1 MKSSS
6 QWRIFPWAIGT
17 ALLAGTCSAAGAA
30 TLCVNPGGTG
40 GCYTTIGAAVAAANI
55 GDTIQVGAGKYFEDV
70 IIDRPLSL
78 IGADRNKTIIDGTG
92 KANGIYID
100 GLDHSGLSE
109 VVVRGFTIQHANFE
123 GILVTNASSV
133 TISDNRVESNDL
145 ALVPAGPST
154 SCPGIPP
161 FETNEGV
168 DCGEVFISVGSITQS

>member
-1 MKSSS
+1 MKNSS
-6 QWRIFPWAIGT
+6 QLRVSYWAIT
-17 ALLAGTCSAAGAA
+17 AALIAGTCSSAGAA
-30 TLCVNPGGTG
+30 TLCVNPGGIG
-40 GCYTTIGAAVAAANI
+40 GCYGTIGAAVAAANT

-78 IGADRNKTIIDGTG
+78 IGADRSKTVVDATG

-133 TISDNRVESNDL
+133 TIS
-145 ALVPAGPST
+145 
-154 SCPGIPP
+154 
-161 FETNEGV
+161 
-168 DCGEVFISVGSITQS
+168 